1 MKILI
6 KFIFEIK
13 ILFIIYDVNFN
24 DINNF
29 IKKIKNL

>member
-13 ILFIIYDVNFN
+13 ILFIIHDVNFN
-24 DINNF
+24 NINNF

>member
-13 ILFIIYDVNFN
+13 MLFIIRDVNFN
-24 DINNF
+24 NINNF